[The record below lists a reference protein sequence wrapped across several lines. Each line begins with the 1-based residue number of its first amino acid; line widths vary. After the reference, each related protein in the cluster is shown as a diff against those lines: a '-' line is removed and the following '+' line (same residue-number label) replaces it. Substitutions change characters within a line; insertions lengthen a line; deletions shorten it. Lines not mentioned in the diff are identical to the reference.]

1 MSTVNNRYSIEPTQ
15 RAQSLDKSPN
25 TVQLYVTCRSVKN
38 ANTTLKP
45 PPPRSALTDEDWGTL
60 LLQRRRFESDYALFN
75 DSRKLYNR
83 KAECNVSI
91 VRPLGYST
99 SHARPYTD
107 ASRPFFVPY
116 RLSWPPS
123 APPHVKGEREIQI
136 NGHLSND
143 NVWSGPVC
151 IMAIWFGGRS
161 SWHGNGWGM

>member
-1 MSTVNNRYSIEPTQ
+1 MEIIT
-15 RAQSLDKSPN
+15 
-25 TVQLYVTCRSVKN
+25 TVQQVARS
-38 ANTTLKP
+38 KP
-45 PPPRSALTDEDWGTL
+45 CNVILLCSAAVRDLPFSEKCEHHIKAAPPRSALTDEDWGTL

-116 RLSWPPS
+116 RLS
-123 APPHVKGEREIQI
+123 
-136 NGHLSND
+136 
-143 NVWSGPVC
+143 
-151 IMAIWFGGRS
+151 
-161 SWHGNGWGM
+161 